1 MDNKEIIKIA
11 EEEFTKLQ
19 ELIGFIGNVDFD
31 LIEEEGGTVIK
42 IEVIGDELGY
52 MIGNRGR
59 HLNGLQ
65 YIFGMMLRRKVGDEQ
80 RLMVNLDI
88 GGYREERIEKV
99 KSIALQ
105 QADAARVKGSDLDM
119 RPMNPADRRIVH
131 ITLKQFDDVKT
142 ESHGEDKDRYVRI
155 VPSTETDLGI
165 LDDDIEGLGSGIE
178 GEEQSE

>member
-1 MDNKEIIKIA
+1 MDNKEILKIA
-11 EEEFTKLQ
+11 QEEFTKLQ
-19 ELIGFIGNVDFD
+19 ELIGFIGNVDVD
-31 LIEEEGGTVIK
+31 LIEEEDGTVIK

-65 YIFGMMLRRKVGDEQ
+65 FIFGMMLRRKVGDEK

-99 KSIALQ
+99 KSIALSK
-105 QADAARVKGSDLDM
+105 ADEARIQGADLDM

-131 ITLKQFDDVKT
+131 ITLKQFDDVST
-142 ESHGEDKDRYVRI
+142 ESHGEGKDRFIRI
-155 VPSTETDLGI
+155 VPSTEADLGI
-165 LDDDIEGLGSGIE
+165 LDDDIEGLGGE